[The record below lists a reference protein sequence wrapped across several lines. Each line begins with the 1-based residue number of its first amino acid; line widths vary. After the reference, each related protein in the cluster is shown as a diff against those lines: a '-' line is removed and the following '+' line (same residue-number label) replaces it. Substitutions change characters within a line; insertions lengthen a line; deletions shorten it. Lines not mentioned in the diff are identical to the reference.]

1 MKRYSRSMLSII
13 VTAILTLSFVL
24 PFVSVHAAIAP
35 PSVTPGPWQVGDKV
49 WVNGSSG
56 EVTSGATV
64 EAYWDIAAGPDAWL
78 LNSTT
83 GKPDGSYEMLI
94 TVPETDTGTHYI
106 WVKDVSTG
114 GTAQE
119 AGGESIIPL
128 LEVDPEAGLPDDTV
142 TLTGSGFSADSGFNV
157 TFYNATNVYSIV
169 EDNDEE
175 TDEYGSFSI
184 NVDIPDPLDY
194 GSYNF
199 NVTDDT
205 TPSTTVS
212 FTLGASIVLD
222 FDEGPEGS
230 VVEVSGRGFTN
241 GVQINESDVTYGGM
255 AGMQI
260 DGDDMTV
267 DSNGEFVGDLII
279 PTMPGG
285 TGDYLIVIT
294 DGVYSANETFTV
306 DGVSTIDVNPTYGS
320 PGATITVEGWNFTQ
334 IPDLTVSLDLNGTPL
349 GTVET
354 NAAGEFT
361 TTFTV
366 PAVAFK
372 QYVVN
377 ATMATMLNEAMHG
390 FKVGIIAI
398 IISPTS
404 GPTGTEI
411 TLTGTGFETGD
422 YNATL
427 GGEMVIEGGTVS
439 GAETLSD
446 TFFVPVLDPGVY
458 DLVVNDEADNE
469 LTTSFT
475 VTEGISLTATP
486 SEAAIGYNISFYG
499 ENFAEQNE
507 TDLTWYVYNST
518 WEEEIT
524 GMVNYTDSIA
534 AIEVSEYG
542 NFTGVWTVPD
552 SLILNVT
559 HPMEYYINATDDE
572 GLYAET
578 MITIVEEEVEI
589 RPTSSTYSLG
599 DTVTFRIRAT
609 FRKMDSYLE
618 IRDPEGELYFM
629 SVFEN
634 ADWTTV
640 EPWQVVQIR
649 NQVDDSS
656 GYPYSIPTDAM
667 IGLWGWSLFDTDD
680 EVIENGTITVI
691 PTTAAQV
698 DQRLTALEGG
708 LSDLADDIAGV
719 TSELED
725 DIEALSDSIAD
736 VSSEVDDLKS
746 EIVSDLADDI
756 AAAKDAAAAAG
767 AAVADLEQT
776 VSDIAETAADA
787 KSSAD
792 SAKTSAEAAKTAAE
806 DAKTA
811 TSGLQT
817 LVYAAIGASLIAAV
831 AAVFGIMQ
839 LSSKLA

>member
-1 MKRYSRSMLSII
+1 MKKYSRSMLSII
-13 VTAILTLSFVL
+13 ITAILTLSFVL

-35 PSVTPGPWQVGDKV
+35 PAVTPGPWQVGDKV

-64 EAYWDIAAGPDAWL
+64 EAYWDYAAGPNAWL

-83 GKPDGSYEMLI
+83 GNPDGSYEMLI
-94 TVPETDTGTHYI
+94 TVPEAETGTHYI

-119 AGGESIIPL
+119 AGGESVIPV
-128 LEVDPEAGLPDDTV
+128 LEVDPDAGLPDDTV
-142 TLTGSGFSADSGFNV
+142 TLSGTGFSAESGFNV
-157 TFYNATNVYSIV
+157 SFYNATDVYQIV
-169 EDNDEE
+169 ENNAEE

-194 GSYNF
+194 GPYTF

-205 TPSTTVS
+205 TSNVLVA
-212 FTLGASIVLD
+212 FTLGASILLD

-260 DGDDMTV
+260 DGDKMTV
-267 DSNGEFVGDLII
+267 DSNGEFTGDLII
-279 PTMPGG
+279 PTMAGG
-285 TGDYLIVIT
+285 TGDYVISIT
-294 DGVYSANETFTV
+294 DGIYSATDTFTV
-306 DGVSTIDVNPTYGS
+306 DGVATIDVNPTYGS

-334 IPDLTVSLDLNGTPL
+334 IDGLTVNLDLNGTSL
-349 GTVET
+349 GSTET
-354 NAAGEFT
+354 DVNGEFT

-366 PAVAFK
+366 PAVAFE

-377 ATMATMLNEAMHG
+377 ATMGSMLNEAMHG

-404 GPTGTEI
+404 GPTGTEV
-411 TLTGTGFETGD
+411 TLTGTGFETGL

-427 GGEMVIEGGTVS
+427 GGEMVIEDGTVS

-458 DLVVNDEADNE
+458 DLVVNDEVDNE

-475 VTEGISLTATP
+475 VTEGISLTPTP
-486 SEAAIGYNISFYG
+486 AEAAIGYNVSFYG
-499 ENFAEQNE
+499 ENFAEMNE
-507 TDLTWYVYNST
+507 TDLTWYVFNST
-518 WEEEIT
+518 WSEEIT
-524 GMVNYTDSIA
+524 GMVNYTDTIIA
-534 AIEVSEYG
+534 IQVSEYG
-542 NFTGVWTVPD
+542 NFTGIWTVPD
-552 SLILNVT
+552 TLILNVT
-559 HPMEYYINATDDE
+559 HPQVYYINATDDE
-572 GLYAET
+572 GLWAET

-589 RPTSSTYSLG
+589 RPTASTYSLG
-599 DTVTFRIRAT
+599 DTITFRIRAT
-609 FRKMDSYLE
+609 FRKAGAYLE

-629 SVFEN
+629 SVFANNE
-634 ADWTTV
+634 WTEV
-640 EPWQVVQIR
+640 DPWQVVQIR

-667 IGLWGWSLFDTDD
+667 IGQWGWSLFDVDD
-680 EVIENGTITVI
+680 EVIENGTIAVL

-698 DQRLTALEGG
+698 DQRLNALEGG

-725 DIEALSDSIAD
+725 DINALSNSIAD

-776 VSDIAETAADA
+776 VSDIADTAAEA

>member
-1 MKRYSRSMLSII
+1 MKKYSKSILTII
-13 VTAILTLSFVL
+13 VTTILTLSFVL

-49 WVNGSSG
+49 WVNGSAS

-64 EAYWDIAAGPDAWL
+64 EAYWDIAAGASAHL

-83 GKPDGSYEMLI
+83 GKADGSYEMLV
-94 TVPETDTGTHYI
+94 TVPEAETGTHYI

-119 AGGESIIPL
+119 AGGESVIPT

-142 TLTGSGFSADSGFNV
+142 TLMGTGFSAESGFNV
-157 TFYNATNVYSIV
+157 SFFNSTAVYQLV

-184 NVDIPDPLDY
+184 SVDVPSPLSY
-194 GSYNF
+194 GSYWF

-205 TPSTTVS
+205 TSNETVA
-212 FTLGASIVLD
+212 FELGASIVLD

-230 VVEVSGRGFTN
+230 VVGVSGRGFTN
-241 GVQINESDVTYGGM
+241 GVQINESDVSYGGV

-267 DSNGEFVGDLII
+267 DSNGEFTGDLII
-279 PTMPGG
+279 PTMAGG
-285 TGDYLIVIT
+285 TGDYVIVIT
-294 DGVYSANETFTV
+294 DGVNTANDTFTV
-306 DGVSTIDVNPTYGS
+306 DGVATIDVNPTYGS

-334 IPDLTVSLDLNGTPL
+334 IAGLTVNLDLNGTSL
-349 GTVET
+349 GSITT
-354 NAAGEFT
+354 DANGEFI

-366 PAVAFK
+366 PAVAFD
-372 QYVVN
+372 QFVVN
-377 ATMATMLNEAMHG
+377 ATMDTMLNEAMHG

-404 GPTGTEI
+404 GPTGTKV

-427 GGEMVIEGGTVS
+427 GDEMVIEGGAVS
-439 GAETLSD
+439 LAETLSD

-469 LTTSFT
+469 LTTSYT

-486 SEAAIGYNISFYG
+486 DEAAIGYNISFYG
-499 ENFAEQNE
+499 ENFAAQNM

-518 WEEEIT
+518 WSDEIT
-524 GMVNYTDSIA
+524 GMVNYTDTII
-534 AIEVSEYG
+534 AIEVSEHG
-542 NFTGVWTVPD
+542 NFTGIWTVPD
-552 SLILNVT
+552 SLILNLTVPNIY
-559 HPMEYYINATDDE
+559 HVNATDDE

-578 MITIVEEEVEI
+578 TITIVEEEVEI
-589 RPTSSTYSLG
+589 RPTASTYSLG
-599 DTVTFRIRAT
+599 DTITFRIRAT
-609 FRKMDSYLE
+609 FKKIGSYLE
-618 IRDPEGELYFM
+618 IRDPEDELYFM
-629 SVFEN
+629 SMFSSSE
-634 ADWTTV
+634 WTVV
-640 EPWQVVQIR
+640 EPWKVVQIR
-649 NQVDDSS
+649 NQVDEAS
-656 GYPYSIPTDAM
+656 GYPYMIPTDAM
-667 IGLWGWSLFDTDD
+667 IGEWSWSLFDADD
-680 EVIENGTITVI
+680 EVIANGTITVL

-725 DIEALSDSIAD
+725 EIDSLSDQISD
-736 VSSEVDDLKS
+736 VSSEVDDLKT

-756 AAAKDAAAAAG
+756 AEAKDAAAAAG
-767 AAVADLEQT
+767 AAVADLEDT
-776 VSDIAETAADA
+776 VSDIADTAADA